1 MEYFP
6 SHTLASEIKNGTPYE
21 MHRALRVLR
30 DIGRGMSVA
39 HHAQIIHRDLK
50 PANILIND
58 DGLAKIVD
66 FGLAAAVSHMDS
78 RLTRS
83 GMVAGTPTY
92 MAPEQVRGRSLDART
107 DIYSL
112 GVIMY
117 EILTGRPPYLG
128 EDPLSILYQHVDGNP
143 TPPRTLNAAITPA
156 LEAVILK
163 AMALDPAQRFQDIDE
178 LQAGFDALSE
188 LEAN

>member
-6 SHTLASEIKNGTPYE
+6 SHTLASEVERGIPIE
-21 MHRALRVLR
+21 IPRALKMLR
-30 DIGRGMSVA
+30 DINRGMSVA
-39 HHAQIIHRDLK
+39 HHAQIVHRDLK

-78 RLTRS
+78 RLTKS
-83 GMVAGTPTY
+83 GVVVGTPTY
-92 MAPEQVRGRSLDART
+92 MAPEQVRGGSLDART

-128 EDPLSILYQHVDGNP
+128 QDPLSVLYQHVEGNP
-143 TPPRTLNAAITPA
+143 TPPKTLNGAITPT
-156 LEAVILK
+156 LETVILK
-163 AMALDPAQRFQDIDE
+163 AMAVDPAQRFQNVDE
-178 LQAGFDALSE
+178 LQAGLDALSR
-188 LEAN
+188 LEVK